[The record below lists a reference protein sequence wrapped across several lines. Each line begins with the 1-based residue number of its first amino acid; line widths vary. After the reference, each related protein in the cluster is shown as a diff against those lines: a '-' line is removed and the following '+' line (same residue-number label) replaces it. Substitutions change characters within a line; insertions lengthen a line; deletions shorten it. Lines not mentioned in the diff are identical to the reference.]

1 MSGLNSMLGSF
12 WTNITDF
19 ITGIFALIPQYL
31 YFFYT
36 CIASILDLFQFVL
49 RKLAGLDSYYVNGV
63 ATEGDL
69 LSQFINGILGLNGS
83 YSALNTV
90 FWALVI
96 FGAIVL
102 VVGLIMS
109 LIKAH
114 YNYDSKKSRP
124 TAILG
129 KGLKAIATF
138 AIVPLVTVFGVYLS
152 NILLQALDSITASS
166 SSGNTA
172 SVYANSSADYK
183 QVFKSD
189 KDEWGNETYISYDF
203 FGSHAPTGHQSF
215 SGLLFQAAAYNA
227 NRVRYGGFTAS
238 LAGEAWSDCG
248 IFNSSLSSEQGQTE
262 DVANMIDYA
271 FMNNLTL
278 NTAQTASVLKSE
290 SSVLM
295 SSFRYWQSA
304 IWYAGTINFNN
315 FSKYNVGLVWYYY
328 NLWSFNF
335 IIGFLGVIICVTLL
349 FNIVFG
355 LVVRLIEATALFL
368 CVGPI
373 VSIMP
378 LDDGRAFK
386 SWRKNFVGDVLM
398 AYGAIV
404 GINLLF
410 MILPYLQAITF
421 FDSVVLN
428 AIMNMVFVIVG
439 LLAAKQIVT
448 MLSNFVGGKSAYS
461 EGEKVKKEAGKVN
474 PFTIKN
480 AATAVALGAK
490 VAKFVP
496 GASAVAMKVEKA
508 AQKIRQNE
516 VNKAQNK
523 KAQEGQAKVSQA
535 THEAIRQQ
543 QIDELEQQK
552 EQFKDMEDEQR
563 KLSASETKKAVDAES
578 SANDNDNISEEDTKK
593 FEAWLRA
600 GASDTFDAE
609 NDTDKDLAEQI
620 KKEYESINEFNETP
634 ETDADAE
641 GYGSSVSDEELAKLR
656 EKHLQEAVEKY
667 RNGNSH
673 ARQAQ
678 TNRQNAEQYRN
689 NAKDADSQAEDYKK
703 QIEELQKQIE
713 TTKST
718 DVLDGY
724 TIKKSPLPKNTISQF
739 VKFSGDTIKAAGTEL
754 GFEEFIAKINKET
767 GLVDQGKLIMRDF
780 AQTIG
785 VQASSIA
792 GFQTSKEKADAKKAK
807 LSEKLTVN
815 SGVSESLEKL
825 KAVQELENEWKK
837 YKNNKKS

>member
-12 WTNITDF
+12 WTNISDF

-36 CIASILDLFQFVL
+36 CIASVLDLFQFVI

-63 ATEGDL
+63 ETDGDL

-90 FWALVI
+90 FWSLVI

-124 TAILG
+124 SAILG
-129 KGLKAIATF
+129 KGLKAIGTF

-152 NILLQALDSITASS
+152 SILLQALDNITASS

-172 SVYANSSADYK
+172 SVYANSSGDYS
-183 QVFKSD
+183 QVFRAD
-189 KDEWGNETYISYDF
+189 EDEWGNQTYISYDF

-215 SGLLFQAAAYNA
+215 SGLLFQAAAHDA
-227 NRVRYGGFTAS
+227 NRVRYGGYTAS
-238 LAGEAWSDCG
+238 LAGEAWTDCG
-248 IFNSSLSSEQGQTE
+248 IFNSTLSSDQGQTE

-278 NTAQTASVLKSE
+278 SSPQTASVLQSE
-290 SSVLM
+290 SMMLM

-304 IWYAGTINFNN
+304 IWYLGTINFDN

-328 NLWSFNF
+328 NLWQFNF
-335 IIGFLGVIICVTLL
+335 IIGFLGVIIAVTLF

-368 CVGPI
+368 VVGPI
-373 VSIMP
+373 VAIMP
-378 LDDGRAFK
+378 LDDGAAFK
-386 SWRKNFVGDVLM
+386 KWRKEFVGDVIM

-404 GINLLF
+404 GVNLLF
-410 MILPYLQAITF
+410 MLLPYLQAITF
-421 FDSVVLN
+421 FNSTVLN
-428 AIMNMVFVIVG
+428 AIMNMIFVIVG
-439 LLAAKQIVT
+439 LLAAKQTVT
-448 MLSNFVGGKSAYS
+448 LLSNLIGGKDAYKV
-461 EGEKVKKEAGKVN
+461 GEEAKKEAGKANLLSV
-474 PFTIKN
+474 KN
-480 AATAVALGAK
+480 VATVVALGAK

-496 GASAVAMKVEKA
+496 AASLAASKVEKV
-508 AQKIRQNE
+508 AQKVRQNE
-516 VNKAQNK
+516 VRKAQNK
-523 KAQEGQAKVSQA
+523 RATEGQAKVSQA

-543 QIDELEQQK
+543 QIDELEKQKEEFKDLEEEQQK
-552 EQFKDMEDEQR
+552 I
-563 KLSASETKKAVDAES
+563 SATENKKADDAET
-578 SANDNDNISEEDTKK
+578 SATEHDNKSEEDTNK
-593 FEAWLRA
+593 FEAWLRS
-600 GASDTFDAE
+600 GASGTFDAE

-620 KKEYESINEFNETP
+620 KKEYDSINEFNETP

-641 GYGSSVSDEELAKLR
+641 GYGSSLSDEELAKLR

-667 RNGNSH
+667 RNGNFH
-673 ARQAQ
+673 VRQAQ
-678 TNRQNAEQYRN
+678 TDRKNAEQYRN
-689 NAKDADSQAEDYKK
+689 NAKEADSRAEDYRK
-703 QIEELQKQIE
+703 QIEELQKQIDD
-713 TTKST
+713 TKSAE
-718 DVLDGY
+718 VLDGY
-724 TIKKSPLPKNTISQF
+724 TIKKSPIPKNTVSQF
-739 VKFSGDTIKAAGTEL
+739 IKFSGDTLKAAGAAF
-754 GFEEFIAKINKET
+754 GFDEFIGKINKET
-767 GLVDQGKLIMRDF
+767 GLVDQGKMIMRDF

-785 VQASSIA
+785 VQASSIKA
-792 GFQTSKEKADAKKAK
+792 FQTAEEKDEAKSAARQ
-807 LSEKLTVN
+807 EKLTVN
-815 SGVSESLEKL
+815 TGNSEAVDKL
-825 KAVQELENEWKK
+825 KAITELENEWKQ

>member
-12 WTNITDF
+12 WTNISDF

-36 CIASILDLFQFVL
+36 CIASVLDLFQFVI

-63 ATEGDL
+63 ETDGDL

-90 FWALVI
+90 FWSLVI

-124 TAILG
+124 SAILG
-129 KGLKAIATF
+129 KGLKAIGTF

-152 NILLQALDSITASS
+152 SILLQALDNITASS

-172 SVYANSSADYK
+172 SVYANSSGDYS
-183 QVFKSD
+183 QVFRAD
-189 KDEWGNETYISYDF
+189 EDEWGNQSYISYDF

-215 SGLLFQAAAYNA
+215 SGLLFQAAAHDA
-227 NRVRYGGFTAS
+227 NRVRYGGYTAS
-238 LAGEAWSDCG
+238 LAGEAWTDCG
-248 IFNSSLSSEQGQTE
+248 IFNSTLSSDQGQTE

-278 NTAQTASVLKSE
+278 SSPQTASVLQSE
-290 SSVLM
+290 SMMLM

-304 IWYAGTINFNN
+304 IWYLGTINFDN

-328 NLWSFNF
+328 NLWQFNF
-335 IIGFLGVIICVTLL
+335 IIGFLGVIIAVTLF

-368 CVGPI
+368 VVGPI
-373 VSIMP
+373 VAIMP
-378 LDDGRAFK
+378 LDDGAAFK
-386 SWRKNFVGDVLM
+386 KWRKEFVGDVIM

-404 GINLLF
+404 GVNLLF
-410 MILPYLQAITF
+410 MLLPYLQAITF
-421 FDSVVLN
+421 FNSTVLN
-428 AIMNMVFVIVG
+428 AIMNMIFVIVG
-439 LLAAKQIVT
+439 LLAAKQTVT
-448 MLSNFVGGKSAYS
+448 LLSNLIGGKDAYKV
-461 EGEKVKKEAGKVN
+461 GEEAKKEAGKANLLSV
-474 PFTIKN
+474 KN
-480 AATAVALGAK
+480 VATVVALGAK

-496 GASAVAMKVEKA
+496 AASLAASKVEKV
-508 AQKIRQNE
+508 AQKVRQNE
-516 VNKAQNK
+516 VRKAQNK
-523 KAQEGQAKVSQA
+523 RATEGQAKVSQA

-543 QIDELEQQK
+543 QIDELEKQKEEFKDLEEEQQK
-552 EQFKDMEDEQR
+552 I
-563 KLSASETKKAVDAES
+563 SATENKKADDAET
-578 SANDNDNISEEDTKK
+578 SATEHDNKSEEDTNK
-593 FEAWLRA
+593 FEAWLRS
-600 GASDTFDAE
+600 GASGTFDAE

-620 KKEYESINEFNETP
+620 KKEYDSINEFNETP

-641 GYGSSVSDEELAKLR
+641 GYGSSLSDEELAKLR

-667 RNGNSH
+667 RNGNFH
-673 ARQAQ
+673 VRQAQ
-678 TNRQNAEQYRN
+678 TDRKNAEQYRN
-689 NAKDADSQAEDYKK
+689 NAKEADSRAEDYRK
-703 QIEELQKQIE
+703 QIEELQKQIDD
-713 TTKST
+713 TKSAE
-718 DVLDGY
+718 VLDGY
-724 TIKKSPLPKNTISQF
+724 TIKKSPIPKNTVSQF
-739 VKFSGDTIKAAGTEL
+739 IKFSGDTLKAAGAAF
-754 GFEEFIAKINKET
+754 GFDEFIGKINKET
-767 GLVDQGKLIMRDF
+767 GLVDQGKMIMRDF

-785 VQASSIA
+785 VQASSIKA
-792 GFQTSKEKADAKKAK
+792 FQTAEEKDEAKSAARQ
-807 LSEKLTVN
+807 EKLTVN
-815 SGVSESLEKL
+815 TGNSEAVDKL
-825 KAVQELENEWKK
+825 KAITELENEWKQ

>member
-12 WTNITDF
+12 WTNISDF

-36 CIASILDLFQFVL
+36 CIASVLDLFQFVI

-63 ATEGDL
+63 ETDGDL

-90 FWALVI
+90 FWSLVI

-124 TAILG
+124 SAILG
-129 KGLKAIATF
+129 KGLKAIGTF

-152 NILLQALDSITASS
+152 SILLQALDNITASS

-172 SVYANSSADYK
+172 SVYANSSGDYS
-183 QVFKSD
+183 QVFRAD
-189 KDEWGNETYISYDF
+189 EDEWGNQTYISYDF

-215 SGLLFQAAAYNA
+215 SGLLFQAAAHDA
-227 NRVRYGGFTAS
+227 NRVRYGGYTAS
-238 LAGEAWSDCG
+238 LAGEAWTDCG
-248 IFNSSLSSEQGQTE
+248 IFNSTLSSDQGQTE

-278 NTAQTASVLKSE
+278 SSPQTASVLQSE
-290 SSVLM
+290 SMMLM

-304 IWYAGTINFNN
+304 VWYLGTINFDN

-328 NLWSFNF
+328 NLWQFNF
-335 IIGFLGVIICVTLL
+335 IIGFLGVIIAVTLF

-368 CVGPI
+368 VVGPI
-373 VSIMP
+373 VAIMP
-378 LDDGRAFK
+378 LDDGAAFK
-386 SWRKNFVGDVLM
+386 KWRKEFVGDVIM

-404 GINLLF
+404 GVNLLF
-410 MILPYLQAITF
+410 MLLPYLQAITF
-421 FDSVVLN
+421 FNSTVLN
-428 AIMNMVFVIVG
+428 AIMNMIFVIVG
-439 LLAAKQIVT
+439 LLAAKQTVT
-448 MLSNFVGGKSAYS
+448 LLSNLIGGKDAYKV
-461 EGEKVKKEAGKVN
+461 GEEAKKEAGKANLLSV
-474 PFTIKN
+474 KN
-480 AATAVALGAK
+480 VATVVALGAK

-496 GASAVAMKVEKA
+496 AASLAASKVEKV
-508 AQKIRQNE
+508 AQKVRQNE
-516 VNKAQNK
+516 VRKAQNK
-523 KAQEGQAKVSQA
+523 RATEGQAKVSQA

-543 QIDELEQQK
+543 QIDELEKQKEEFKDLEEEQQK
-552 EQFKDMEDEQR
+552 I
-563 KLSASETKKAVDAES
+563 SATENKKADDAET
-578 SANDNDNISEEDTKK
+578 SATEHDNKSEEDTNK
-593 FEAWLRA
+593 FEAWLRS
-600 GASDTFDAE
+600 GASGTFDAE

-620 KKEYESINEFNETP
+620 KKEYDSINEFNETP

-641 GYGSSVSDEELAKLR
+641 GYGSSLSDEELAKLR

-667 RNGNSH
+667 RNGNFH
-673 ARQAQ
+673 VRQAQ
-678 TNRQNAEQYRN
+678 TDRKNAEQYRN
-689 NAKDADSQAEDYKK
+689 NAKEADSRAEDYRK
-703 QIEELQKQIE
+703 QIEELQKQIDD
-713 TTKST
+713 TKSAE
-718 DVLDGY
+718 VLDGY
-724 TIKKSPLPKNTISQF
+724 TIKKSPIPKNTVSQF
-739 VKFSGDTIKAAGTEL
+739 IKFSGDTLKAAGAAF
-754 GFEEFIAKINKET
+754 GFDEFIGKINKET
-767 GLVDQGKLIMRDF
+767 GLVDQGKMIMRDF

-785 VQASSIA
+785 VQASSIKA
-792 GFQTSKEKADAKKAK
+792 FQTAEEKDEAKSAARQ
-807 LSEKLTVN
+807 EKLTVN
-815 SGVSESLEKL
+815 TGNSEAVDKL
-825 KAVQELENEWKK
+825 KAITELENEWKQ